1 MRVHGCSSVRKTH
14 FSNSPFS
21 GARYAAGGQILRY
34 RQGCP
39 SGEPPGTPLRG
50 ICPASYNARMARP
63 YDICIRGAG
72 IVGRTLALH
81 LAAKRLRVA
90 LIAEAGMNPAHSD
103 VRAYA
108 LSPASRALLEAVRCW
123 PGPEHAT
130 PVRAM
135 KVQNQ
140 DGGFGDSMAQV
151 LFDAAEQGSDALNW
165 IVDVPV
171 LEALLADAVRF
182 QSLIEPNDTPQ
193 PASLTVV
200 CEGRASRT
208 REEFGVDFDI
218 TPYHQSALATRVECG
233 LAHGQT
239 ARQWFA
245 HGEILAFLPMGGA
258 MGNLC
263 AVVWS
268 VSPER
273 AHTLQH
279 TTSEDFCHELHTA
292 SHGTLGTLRVEGE
305 RKTWPL
311 QAARARC
318 WSGIQAADGALPT
331 AWVLAG
337 DAAHN
342 VHPLAGQGLN
352 LGLGDVAELVKVLD
366 DRPYWRN
373 VADPKLLRAYERARK
388 AEFALVGGS
397 GDALQ
402 TIFSQ
407 THPALQTVRHLG
419 MNAFDHS
426 GALKRWVA
434 KRAMGIVSTAV

>member
-1 MRVHGCSSVRKTH
+1 
-14 FSNSPFS
+14 
-21 GARYAAGGQILRY
+21 
-34 RQGCP
+34 
-39 SGEPPGTPLRG
+39 
-50 ICPASYNARMARP
+50 MARP

-90 LIAEAGMNPAHSD
+90 LVAQAGTNPAHSD

-123 PGPEHAT
+123 PDPVHAT
-130 PVRAM
+130 PVLAM
-135 KVQNQ
+135 QVQSVS
-140 DGGFGDSMAQV
+140 DGPGASTAQV
-151 LFDAAEQGSDALNW
+151 RFDAVQQGSDALNW

-171 LEALLADAVRF
+171 LEGLLSGAVRF
-182 QSLIEPNDTPQ
+182 QSLIELHDTPQ
-193 PASLTVV
+193 AASLTVV

-218 TPYHQSALATRVECG
+218 TPYHQWALATRVECQ
-233 LAHGQT
+233 LAHEQT
-239 ARQWFA
+239 AQQWFA
-245 HGEILAFLPMGGA
+245 GGDVLAFLPMGGA
-258 MGNLC
+258 QGNLC

-273 AHTLQH
+273 AHSLQLAD
-279 TTSEDFCHELHTA
+279 TEDFCQELQTA
-292 SHGTLGTLRVEGE
+292 SHEALGTLKVVGE

-311 QAARARC
+311 QSAQARH
-318 WSGIQAADGALPT
+318 WSGAQPAAGAQAC

-366 DRPYWRN
+366 GRPYWRS

-388 AEFALVGGS
+388 AEFAMVGGS

-402 TIFSQ
+402 QIFSQ
-407 THPALQTVRHLG
+407 THPALQTVRRLG
-419 MNAFDHS
+419 MNAFEHS
-426 GALKRWVA
+426 GALKHWVA
-434 KRAMGIVSTAV
+434 KRAMGAAGSSR